1 MVSSMDYVTVSV
13 KVKRELWEKLKKYNI
28 NINEV
33 IREALEKKVKEEKA
47 KRLIREFNDFM
58 EKFKPIKENLSAKII
73 REDRDD
79 LLTK

>member
-1 MVSSMDYVTVSV
+1 MGYVTVSV
-13 KVKRELWEKLKKYNI
+13 KVKRELWEKIKKYNI
-28 NINEV
+28 NIRWV
-33 IREALEKKVKEEKA
+33 IREALEKKVREEKA

-73 REDRDD
+73 REDRGD

>member
-1 MVSSMDYVTVSV
+1 MGYVTVSV

-28 NINEV
+28 DISEV
-33 IREALEKKVKEEKA
+33 ISEALEKKVREEKT

-58 EKFKPIKENLSAKII
+58 GKFKPIKENLSAKII
-73 REDRDD
+73 REDRDG

>member
-1 MVSSMDYVTVSV
+1 MGYVTVSV

-28 NINEV
+28 NISEV
-33 IREALEKKVKEEKA
+33 ISEALEKKVREEKA

-73 REDRDD
+73 REDRDG

>member
-1 MVSSMDYVTVSV
+1 MVSNMSYVTVSV

-28 NINEV
+28 DISEV
-33 IREALEKKVKEEKA
+33 ISEALEKKVREEKA

-73 REDRDD
+73 REDRGD